1 MSTVQL
7 PVTISPLQYRQLL
20 VIAEKRGVQAH
31 VLVEQLVAHALDPA
45 SKAVAPP
52 TPGRSRNRPRGATQ
66 GGKRGRPK
74 IPVTDLE
81 LAQIRDWNGR
91 GRGDPWIAEQLG
103 WSEYRAR
110 HYRKHVLGL
119 PSVQEQL
126 RPAKTPNQEERTA
139 A

>member
-1 MSTVQL
+1 MTVQIPITL
-7 PVTISPLQYRQLL
+7 TPVQYRQLL
-20 VIAEKRGVQAH
+20 AIAEKRGVQAH

-45 SKAVAPP
+45 SKAVAAP
-52 TPGRSRNRPRGATQ
+52 TPRRSRNRPRGATQ
-66 GGKRGRPK
+66 GGQRGRPK
-74 IPVTDLE
+74 IPVSDLE
-81 LAQIRDWNGR
+81 LAQIRDWNQR

-110 HYRKHVLGL
+110 HYRKNVLGL

-126 RPAKTPNQEERTA
+126 RPSKNTNQEERTA